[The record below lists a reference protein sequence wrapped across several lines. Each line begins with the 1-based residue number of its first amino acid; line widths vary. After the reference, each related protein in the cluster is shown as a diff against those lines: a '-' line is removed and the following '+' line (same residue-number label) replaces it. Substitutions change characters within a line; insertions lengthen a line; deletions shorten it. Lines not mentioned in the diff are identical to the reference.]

1 MDNNSTAN
9 RKRSSLK
16 QNLFPEGVSYE
27 EYINQH
33 KTKKLQW
40 DSKVVEET
48 DSSHKVKFKEA
59 DTPYKEVDSQD
70 DLYLKRLHEINQI
83 KPTV

>member
-1 MDNNSTAN
+1 M
-9 RKRSSLK
+9 
-16 QNLFPEGVSYE
+16 
-27 EYINQH
+27 
-33 KTKKLQW
+33 
-40 DSKVVEET
+40 EET